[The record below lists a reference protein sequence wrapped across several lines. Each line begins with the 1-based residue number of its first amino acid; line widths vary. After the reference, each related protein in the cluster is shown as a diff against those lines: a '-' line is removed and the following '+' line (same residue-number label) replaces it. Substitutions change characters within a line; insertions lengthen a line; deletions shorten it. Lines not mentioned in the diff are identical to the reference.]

1 MVIFSKLMNVLPGH
15 MGDDL
20 VYRLIVTRVY
30 VFFYIF
36 LRLCVYETEL

>member
-15 MGDDL
+15 TGDDL

-36 LRLCVYETEL
+36 LRSCVYETEL

>member
-1 MVIFSKLMNVLPGH
+1 MNVLLGH
-15 MGDDL
+15 TGDDL

-36 LRLCVYETEL
+36 LRSGVYETEL